1 MPRPLCSASSTASSA
16 AGYAP
21 SCASRKSAPAWDG
34 AQPTI
39 NAGPMLSSRL
49 TGYSPSA
56 PPVSKRDIPDEETND
71 WRAVCGRTARTVRRA
86 GRAQPFPT
94 PIALHAEEHAG
105 RVDRHDPMPG
115 FGAVEILFGAA
126 RDAGIVDQNIER
138 AKFPDSGGDDRGP
151 ALFFSDIK
159 QFEAR

>member
-94 PIALHAEEHAG
+94 PIGESGPEKIVHPLDLVDPAELRADQDLLE
-105 RVDRHDPMPG
+105 PQ
-115 FGAVEILFGAA
+115 LL
-126 RDAGIVDQNIER
+126 DA
-138 AKFPDSGGDDRGP
+138 
-151 ALFFSDIK
+151 
-159 QFEAR
+159 